1 MASSTIDTARFNDLT
16 QLDSL
21 SNVQLLAVR
30 KLRRMAVMEGVT
42 PYTIAAMASRS
53 PNWQRIKDA
62 KRYAS
67 LSPATREG
75 KIADFREILFP
86 LEPAVVAV
94 WSAWCEQNGVDPFAD
109 EAADD
114 SVRTTDPNG
123 AVPNP
128 ALVKA
133 TESNFQDYRRNARGV
148 RPRAEFA
155 AQRLREILA
164 DGREHTAAEV
174 CAAIPGVSTFTIQKV
189 ADEIG
194 VKREVSWPSG
204 RIGKLSLWSLP
215 ADAVPTG
222 RLTDSPENPIHP
234 GRPKKKGPKP
244 GSPRTAPTSRR
255 EVVAQ
260 LREILSDGQEH
271 RVAELEERVKTS
283 NFTFWH
289 AAKELDVVRTQYAP
303 ENGRR
308 YVTWQLPSDQI
319 TDWDSLREPRLYL
332 STHPGMAEEV
342 LAKGRKLERIARSY
356 GVAGNTLVRWV
367 EMMKTAHGTL
377 YGSRNLPDREGEE
390 GLELAEAIFQLC
402 LPQGPNGLFSAYQRL
417 TA

>member
-21 SNVQLLAVR
+21 SNVQLTAVR
-30 KLRRMAVMEGVT
+30 KLRRIANMEKVS
-42 PYTIAAMASRS
+42 PYTIGAIASRA

-62 KRYAS
+62 KRYAN

-94 WSAWCEQNGVDPFAD
+94 WSAWCEQNGVDPFV
-109 EAADD
+109 DD
-114 SVRTTDPNG
+114 SVRAADPNG
-123 AVPNP
+123 AVPSP

-133 TESNFQDYRRNARGV
+133 TQGNFQDYRRNARGV

-155 AQRLREILA
+155 AQRLREILG
-164 DGREHTAAEV
+164 DGREYPAAEV

-194 VKREVSWPSG
+194 VKREVSWPPG

-215 ADAVPTG
+215 ADAVAQA
-222 RLTDSPENPIHP
+222 
-234 GRPKKKGPKP
+234 PKKKGPKP
-244 GSPRTAPTSRR
+244 DSPRTAPTSRR
-255 EVVAQ
+255 EVVAR

-271 RVAELEERVKTS
+271 RVADLEEQVKTS
-283 NFTFWH
+283 NFTFRH
-289 AAKELDVVRTQYAP
+289 AAKELNVVRIQHIP
-303 ENGRR
+303 EDGGRR

-319 TDWDSLREPRLYL
+319 TDWDNLREPRLYL

-367 EMMKTAHGTL
+367 EMMTTAHGTL
-377 YGSRNLPDREGEE
+377 YGSRRLPDREGEE

-402 LPQGPNGLFSAYQRL
+402 LPQGPNGLYSAYQRL